1 MDKVLLGGLGG
12 KSKSLSCCWLVHHP
26 HENVLITTDDKSQLI
41 AIYHNEHADD
51 VEEKKEISSCK
62 QKEPTCAA
70 FSLDGYHLFVGSKDN
85 DVRSYKYPSF
95 EFEGVITRS
104 DHVITSVSVNKNN
117 LISISSM
124 SESSSVQIVDVS
136 AVERPKT
143 VLKIPVTGGVLCSK
157 INSDSNIV
165 AFITSDRDLKII
177 NVDNEQEL
185 FHSKQQ
191 ISKEITTFWN
201 NQQGTTDF
209 CPIVIAWSLC
219 GDVLF
224 SPNATIIEKDSKLW
238 KRNAI
243 TKGEISNDIYITSF
257 SPNSVHVALIDLDK
271 NINLFEYQAFSSKK
285 PKPYQTISLKSVVTS
300 IDWSNNCNKFFVA
313 TKDGSIHMIS
323 HFINEKKHKS
333 TYKVVDNEQY
343 IKKLQDIDTDDVLS
357 LIGGDDSTEQKKVK
371 KLAEEIIDDD
381 EIDELMKD
389 QEEHLV
395 EEEEIEPLEVVHSQE
410 QPTGL
415 KEHDFGVDASSFNT
429 APITKKHAAIQPTS
443 SPFEKVEKEYKR
455 YLAITQHVGLITA
468 STNMTPESAPYYN
481 IHIKFNLAG
490 YSEEKFNDQHKP
502 HVAALNENGIVFGS
516 NANDLIHNTVIQF
529 RKLRVTH
536 QDKGWKVNLPS
547 DEKIVLVALG
557 SSFVAAGIEKET
569 KTGQTRCSLVRV
581 YSREQMNLGNI
592 AVGGNLVSLCASEN
606 NLVII
611 YQQGTGLYMDW
622 YDISVFSCLKSHRAL
637 PCNELL
643 WAGFGTDTKDLL
655 YVFDSTQVLY
665 LLNPD
670 TDSFSAWCDLKKNN
684 DNSTHFISIISDAS
698 IYSILCGNHRSTPS
712 AGHDMTSFKLNA
724 TNIEDVFIGSTI
736 ELEKGHDKPI
746 RLSYARYVTRN
757 VHFNHAFRKG
767 TATKEDIVEVDRL
780 VIALITRCIELKE
793 FTAALNF
800 AKLLRMKSSL
810 NIVAN
815 FADSQKD
822 SKLASTLR
830 SLEISAKDVRNPK
843 WPFPSFEGVAS
854 STPSIASSSHE
865 IFMTREQVT
874 ELIKQMLSSHNG
886 GIINGHA
893 ESRSSHPTEKPDLET
908 LKLFSSS
915 QETSSVA
922 SLSPVSAKSDNKF
935 EGEAEFVFESQASNK
950 TIPQMFSPKRPRK
963 KSVDASVKKKLS
975 NSSNSQPKSP
985 GVNPFQSFNTK
996 NATNNHD
1003 KPSTSTPST
1012 TSSGD
1017 LLSRISEL
1025 GGAIE
1030 SQEDAKKRKRE
1041 AEKKKE
1047 EQAEEQPNSKKKKQP
1062 ATQQPSVLEF
1072 VKKNVA
1078 IPKISSSE
1086 LSSATKQALLQKVS
1100 QDEEED
1106 DLDVSGILN

>member
-1 MDKVLLGGLGG
+1 M
-12 KSKSLSCCWLVHHP
+12 
-26 HENVLITTDDKSQLI
+26 LITTDDKSQLI
-41 AIYHNEHADD
+41 AVYHNEHADD

-70 FSLDGYHLFVGSKDN
+70 FSMDGYHLFVGSKDN

-95 EFEGVITRS
+95 EFEGVIARS
-104 DHVITSVSVNKNN
+104 DHVITSLSVNKNN
-117 LISISSM
+117 LISVSSM

-136 AVERPKT
+136 SVERPKT

-157 INSDSNIV
+157 INSDNNIV
-165 AFITSDRDLKII
+165 AFVTSDRDLKVFNI
-177 NVDNEQEL
+177 DNEEEL
-185 FHSKQQ
+185 LHSKQQ
-191 ISKEITTFWN
+191 ISKEITKFWN

-209 CPIVIAWSLC
+209 CPLAISWSLC
-219 GDVLF
+219 GDILF
-224 SPNATIIEKDSKLW
+224 CPNATIIEKDSKTW
-238 KRNAI
+238 KKHAI

-271 NINLFEYQAFSSKK
+271 NINLFEYQSFASKK
-285 PKPYQTISLKSVVTS
+285 PKPYQSISLKSVVTS
-300 IDWSNNCNKFFVA
+300 IDWSNTCNKFFVA

-357 LIGGDDSTEQKKVK
+357 LIGGDDNTEQKKVK
-371 KLAEEIIDDD
+371 KVAEEIIDDD

-395 EEEEIEPLEVVHSQE
+395 DEEEIEPLEVMHSQE
-410 QPTGL
+410 QQTSL

-429 APITKKHAAIQPTS
+429 VPVKKHALIQPTS

-455 YLAITQHVGLITA
+455 YLAITQHVGLITS

-516 NANDLIHNTVIQF
+516 NANDLIHNAVIQF

-536 QDKGWKVNLPS
+536 QDKSWKISLPS
-547 DEKIVLVALG
+547 DEKIVLVTLG

-569 KTGQTRCSLVRV
+569 KTGQTRCSLIRV
-581 YSREQMNLGNI
+581 YSRDQMNLGNI

-611 YQQGTGLYMDW
+611 YQQGMGLFMDW
-622 YDISVFSCLKSHRAL
+622 YDISHFSCLKSQKAL
-637 PCNELL
+637 PCNEIL
-643 WAGFGTDTKDLL
+643 WVGFGTETKDLL
-655 YVFDSTQVLY
+655 YVFDSTQILY

-698 IYSILCGNHRSTPS
+698 IYSILCGNHRSTPA
-712 AGHDMTSFKLNA
+712 AGYDMTSFKLNA

-736 ELEKGHDKPI
+736 ELEKGHDKPL

-767 TATKEDIVEVDRL
+767 TATKEDIVEIDRL

-793 FTAALNF
+793 YTTALNF
-800 AKLLRMKSSL
+800 AKVLRMKSSM

-815 FADSQKD
+815 YADSQKD
-822 SKLASTLR
+822 SKLASALR

-843 WPFPSFEGVAS
+843 WPFPSFEQGVTPAVSAS
-854 STPSIASSSHE
+854 NPRGSDHE
-865 IFMTREQVT
+865 KFMTREQVT
-874 ELIKQMLSSHNG
+874 ELIKQMLSSSSHNNG
-886 GIINGHA
+886 GSNGHTENSRHHTDKTSTA
-893 ESRSSHPTEKPDLET
+893 EDEP

-922 SLSPVSAKSDNKF
+922 SLSPVSSKSDKF
-935 EGEAEFVFESQASNK
+935 EGEAEFVFENSSTTNK

-963 KSVDASVKKKLS
+963 KSVDACVKKKLS
-975 NSSNSQPKSP
+975 NTSSNGVQPKSP
-985 GVNPFQSFNTK
+985 GVNPFQSFNAK
-996 NATNNHD
+996 AGTNID
-1003 KPSTSTPST
+1003 KQPTSTAPQPSA
-1012 TSSGD
+1012 SSD
-1017 LLSRISEL
+1017 DILSRISEL
-1025 GGAIE
+1025 GGAIDN
-1030 SQEDAKKRKRE
+1030 EDAKKRKRE

-1047 EQAEEQPNSKKKKQP
+1047 ETQEQPSNKKKKQP

-1086 LSSATKQALLQKVS
+1086 LSSATKEALLQKVS
-1100 QDEEED
+1100 QEEED